1 MRFGWCF
8 HNGTPNGPAYHA
20 LLANKHV
27 LPCEHA
33 QMILRI
39 LPYADSARDDAGILK
54 HLVKQGGFLLK
65 LHLAEFAKDPLSRAT
80 ESSRSNLMA
89 VQHTVEQV
97 YGSGVAI
104 DDLIKPTRLQQ
115 RGTIKAIMG
124 SVKSTSNSGGGAGR
138 ETGREQAHLTTNEAD
153 CRGPIPSRD
162 WAFRK
167 CSGLSSA
174 TTPRLR
180 STRISMCSV

>member
-1 MRFGWCF
+1 
-8 HNGTPNGPAYHA
+8 
-20 LLANKHV
+20 
-27 LPCEHA
+27 
-33 QMILRI
+33 MILRI

-104 DDLIKPTRLQQ
+104 DDLVKPTRLQQ

-124 SVKSTSNSGGGAGR
+124 FCEEHLILEGAQV
-138 ETGREQAHLTTNEAD
+138 E
-153 CRGPIPSRD
+153 
-162 WAFRK
+162 
-167 CSGLSSA
+167 
-174 TTPRLR
+174 RLGENR
-180 STRISMCSV
+180 LI